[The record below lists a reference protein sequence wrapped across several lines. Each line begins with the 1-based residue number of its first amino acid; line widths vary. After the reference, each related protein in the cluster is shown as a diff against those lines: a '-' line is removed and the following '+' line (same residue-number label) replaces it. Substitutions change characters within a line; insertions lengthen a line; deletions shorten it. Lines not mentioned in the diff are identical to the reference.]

1 MYFCCAVVRLKENSL
16 SLVLPLIIYPD
27 IRYTARTLHINNQI
41 YTSWISMRLK
51 LYTDQ
56 CPLEDELVYN
66 IGQLQSTCSEYLD
79 RITQA

>member
-1 MYFCCAVVRLKENSL
+1 
-16 SLVLPLIIYPD
+16 
-27 IRYTARTLHINNQI
+27 
-41 YTSWISMRLK
+41 MRLK